1 MAVDLLAFMS
11 CVEWKAIPR
20 SLLLRVQL
28 EERMEAVI
36 GTLCGYSFLARR
48 QDGEWEEGEE

>member
-1 MAVDLLAFMS
+1 VAVDLLAFMS